1 METITLTINGNT
13 ISARSGLTI
22 LEVAR
27 QQDIY
32 IPTLCHHEALR
43 PIGACRLCQVE
54 DEKRGVVVPACV
66 TKAQQ
71 GMVIATDSPRVVQ
84 NRKNI
89 IRLLLASHPE
99 SCVVCEKGNRCELR
113 RLAAQMGVGHHG
125 LDAMPYHPTVIDLNP
140 FLSRDLSKCIMCAK
154 CIRADQEVVVEG
166 VIDYNFRGFDARP
179 STLFEKPLEEAKC
192 TFCGTCLTVCPTG
205 AIAEKGKHRLDHAG
219 FRSPSVCSFCAC
231 GCSIYLE
238 HDYNQVLDVSPTAK
252 DFTSNGISLCVKG
265 HFGHDYLNSPN
276 RLRSPLLKTD
286 EGFRPIS
293 WDEALDLISERLAK
307 IRDDHGPESLGFMG
321 SARATNEEN
330 YLFQKLART
339 VFGANNVDFASG
351 AGWSAVFRILRESTG
366 FSAGT
371 SSFKDVENSDM
382 ILVIG
387 ADPVQTAPVLGYHI
401 KRAVK
406 NNQARLVAVDPVK
419 TKLTALAELW
429 LRPKV
434 GTDLDLL
441 KGLLKVILE
450 EDLIDREFVTTKT
463 RNFETL
469 RKWSEEVS
477 VAESAENCGVSEKD
491 LREAARLFAS
501 ASAAMVVFGHGLVQQ
516 AAAADL
522 VRLLTDL
529 VLVTGNLGKTR
540 AGLVPVLKE
549 ANAQGALDM
558 GLAPDLLPGQR
569 SLTDEAAV
577 KALQSVWGAAP
588 PPENGLDS
596 WRMFA
601 AAREGR
607 LKGLYILAENPV
619 GLLPDEDGLIEALS
633 RLDFLVVQDMF
644 FTETAKLAHLVLP
657 AAAWAE
663 KDGTVTNLERRV
675 QRLNRAVLSPGDFPP
690 DWQIL
695 SRLAERLGHPWGYSS
710 LEDVTAELEQAAPL
724 YAGLTEVD
732 LNSRA
737 VFWPQPGFEEV
748 VDTLPHGIGYPDGKA
763 VFLIPESRDDLRP
776 SLDGEHPYLLMQ
788 GHIVQQFG
796 SGARSNQSKRLMKA
810 AAGVYVG
817 ISPEDGQA
825 LGLVEGDR
833 VRVVSA
839 KGSVE
844 VPVRLDP
851 GLPAGL
857 LFMPASFSE
866 VRPNKLFTW
875 DWHDPKAAKNIK
887 HCPVR
892 LERL

>member
-1 METITLTINGNT
+1 VETITLTINGNT

-32 IPTLCHHEALR
+32 IPTLCHHDALR

-71 GMVIATDSPRVVQ
+71 GMVIATDSPRVIE

-125 LDAMPYHPTVIDLNP
+125 LDPMPYHPTVVDLNP

-166 VIDYNFRGFDARP
+166 VIDYNFRGFDAHP

-205 AIAEKGKHRLDHAG
+205 AIAEKGKHRLGHPG
-219 FRSPSVCSFCAC
+219 FRSRSVCSFCAC

-238 HDYNQVLDVSPTAK
+238 HDYNQVLDISPTGQ

-276 RLRSPLLKTD
+276 RLRSPLLKTE
-286 EGFRPIS
+286 EGFQPIP
-293 WDEALDLISERLAK
+293 WDEALDLISERLGK
-307 IRDDHGPESLGFMG
+307 IRDDHGSESLGFMG

-330 YLFQKLART
+330 YLFQKLARV
-339 VFGANNVDFASG
+339 VFGTNNLDFASG
-351 AGWSAVFRILRESTG
+351 ANWSAAVRILRESTG

-387 ADPVQTAPVLGYHI
+387 ADPTHTAPVLSYHI

-406 NNQARLVAVDPVK
+406 NNQAKLVVVDPVK
-419 TKLTALAELW
+419 TKLTSFADLW

-441 KGLLKVILE
+441 RGLLKVILE
-450 EDLIDREFVTTKT
+450 EDLTDREFVTTKT
-463 RNFETL
+463 RDFEAL
-469 RKWSEEVS
+469 REWLAEVS
-477 VAESAENCGVSEKD
+477 VAGCAESCGVSEKD
-491 LREAARLFAS
+491 LRETAGLFAS
-501 ASAAMVVFGHGLVQQ
+501 ASAAMVVFGHGLTQQ
-516 AAAADL
+516 ASAADL
-522 VRLLTDL
+522 VRLLMDL
-529 VLVTGNLGKTR
+529 ILITGNLGKTR

-549 ANAQGALDM
+549 GNAQGALDM

-569 SLTDEAAV
+569 SLADEAAIR
-577 KALQSVWGAAP
+577 ALRSVWGVAP
-588 PPENGLDS
+588 PPGNGLDS
-596 WRMFA
+596 WQMLS
-601 AAREGR
+601 AARRGR

-619 GLLPDEDGLIEALS
+619 GLLPDGDGLVEALS
-633 RLDFLVVQDMF
+633 ALDFLVVQDMF
-644 FTETAKLAHLVLP
+644 LTETAKLAHLVLP
-657 AAAWAE
+657 SAAWAE

-675 QRLNRAVLSPGDFPP
+675 QRLNRAVLPPGDFPP
-690 DWQIL
+690 DWQVLI
-695 SRLAERLGHPWGYSS
+695 RLAERQGHRWAYSG
-710 LEDVTAELEQAAPL
+710 LDDVTAELERAAPL
-724 YAGLTEVD
+724 YAGLKEVD
-732 LNSRA
+732 LNRRA
-737 VFWPQPGFEEV
+737 VFWPQPGVEEV
-748 VDTLPHGIGYPDGKA
+748 IDTLPHGIGYADGKA
-763 VFLIPESRDDLRP
+763 VFLIPEGRDGLGP
-776 SLDGEHPYLLMQ
+776 SPDGEHPYLLMQ
-788 GHIVQQFG
+788 GHILQQFG

-810 AAGVYVG
+810 VSGVYVG
-817 ISPEDGQA
+817 LSPEDSKS

-839 KGSVE
+839 GGSVE
-844 VPVRLDP
+844 VAVRLQP

-866 VRPNKLFTW
+866 VRPNRLLAW
-875 DWHDPKAAKNIK
+875 DWQNPKEAKNIK

-892 LERL
+892 LEKL